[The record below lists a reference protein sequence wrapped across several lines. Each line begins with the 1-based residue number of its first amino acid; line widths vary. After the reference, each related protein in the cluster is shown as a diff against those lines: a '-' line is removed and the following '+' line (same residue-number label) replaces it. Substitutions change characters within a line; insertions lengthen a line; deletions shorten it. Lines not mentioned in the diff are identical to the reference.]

1 MKILFCN
8 NNLAGMMLFR
18 KEVMVHFLKAGFD
31 VVVVTP
37 DKTSNLCADDLP
49 EGIRLRC
56 VAMDRTSTNPVR
68 DIMYV
73 IRLARVFR
81 QERPDYIF
89 NYTIKPNIYGSIVAK
104 MLGIPCTCMMAGLGY
119 AFTNNGLPSRI
130 ARVMYRTGIGCAQHL
145 LLLNAPNVET
155 VRSLSLCDDKKIE
168 FLEGGE
174 GVDLN
179 YYTFNDNQSEGT
191 TFLFIAR
198 LIEEK
203 GYREFTRAAR
213 MVKKRYPEA
222 RFQVIGEYDL
232 GYPRAVTEEQVVN
245 DVSEGVVEYLGTT
258 NDMRQYYRQPGYVIC
273 IPSYYSEGLNRSL
286 MEGCS
291 AGKPII
297 TTDHPGCR
305 EMVVDGVN
313 GYMVPPKDSKALAEA
328 MMRYLGLSPEAR
340 QSMSMKSRK
349 LAERRFDVNH
359 VIEVYDRIVREAMSE

>member
-179 YYTFNDNQSEGT
+179 YYTFNDKMDGLYTVVYLSNM
-191 TFLFIAR
+191 FI
-198 LIEEK
+198 
-203 GYREFTRAAR
+203 T
-213 MVKKRYPEA
+213 
-222 RFQVIGEYDL
+222 
-232 GYPRAVTEEQVVN
+232 
-245 DVSEGVVEYLGTT
+245 
-258 NDMRQYYRQPGYVIC
+258 
-273 IPSYYSEGLNRSL
+273 
-286 MEGCS
+286 
-291 AGKPII
+291 
-297 TTDHPGCR
+297 
-305 EMVVDGVN
+305 
-313 GYMVPPKDSKALAEA
+313 
-328 MMRYLGLSPEAR
+328 
-340 QSMSMKSRK
+340 
-349 LAERRFDVNH
+349 
-359 VIEVYDRIVREAMSE
+359 